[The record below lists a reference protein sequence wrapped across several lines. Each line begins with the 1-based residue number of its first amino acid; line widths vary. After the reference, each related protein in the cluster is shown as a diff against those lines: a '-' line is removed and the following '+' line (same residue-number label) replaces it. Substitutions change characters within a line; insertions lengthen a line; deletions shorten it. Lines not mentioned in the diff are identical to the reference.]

1 MYSGAVYVPI
11 FHVNETVN
19 IKAGKGNYAL
29 YHGNLSVP
37 ENENAA
43 LYLIHKV
50 FNDINVK
57 LIISGRNPSTRLLTA
72 VNKNSNVIIEANIQS
87 EDLLNLINNAQINIL
102 PTSQKTGMKLKLINA
117 LYNGRYCIVNSKMI
131 TDKILE
137 ECCIVADSAE
147 EMKKAV
153 LKYASREINK
163 NNIVKRTK
171 ILQNNY
177 SDKMNAD
184 NLISI
189 VY

>member
-1 MYSGAVYVPI
+1 
-11 FHVNETVN
+11 
-19 IKAGKGNYAL
+19 
-29 YHGNLSVP
+29 
-37 ENENAA
+37 
-43 LYLIHKV
+43 
-50 FNDINVK
+50 
-57 LIISGRNPSTRLLTA
+57 
-72 VNKNSNVIIEANIQS
+72 
-87 EDLLNLINNAQINIL
+87 
-102 PTSQKTGMKLKLINA
+102 
-117 LYNGRYCIVNSKMI
+117 MI

>member
-1 MYSGAVYVPI
+1 MSTNTKGVVLISVMMIMLILSAIGVSLSQNYFLALKRESYVN
-11 FHVNETVN
+11 FE
-19 IKAGKGNYAL
+19 
-29 YHGNLSVP
+29 
-37 ENENAA
+37 
-43 LYLIHKV
+43 
-50 FNDINVK
+50 
-57 LIISGRNPSTRLLTA
+57 
-72 VNKNSNVIIEANIQS
+72 
-87 EDLLNLINNAQINIL
+87 NNALQYIGTIEVL
-102 PTSQKTGMKLKLINA
+102 
-117 LYNGRYCIVNSKMI
+117 
-131 TDKILE
+131 
-137 ECCIVADSAE
+137 SAE